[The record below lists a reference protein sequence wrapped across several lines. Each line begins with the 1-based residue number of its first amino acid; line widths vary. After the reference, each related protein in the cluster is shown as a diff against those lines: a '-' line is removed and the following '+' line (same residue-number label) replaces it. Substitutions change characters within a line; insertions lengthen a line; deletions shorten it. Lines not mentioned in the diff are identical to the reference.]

1 LKDLFERLTIVINH
15 LKLAEHALEEGD
27 QYAAR
32 SYLYNAQSTIEQ
44 CRDITQRQI
53 QKEI

>member
-1 LKDLFERLTIVINH
+1 MRDLFERLTIIINH
-15 LKLAEHALEEGD
+15 LKLAEQAIEEGD

-32 SYLYNAQSTIEQ
+32 SYLYNAQSTVEQ
-44 CRDITQRQI
+44 CRDIAERQI

>member
-15 LKLAEHALEEGD
+15 LKLAEQALEEGD
-27 QYAAR
+27 QWTAR
-32 SYLYNAQSTIEQ
+32 SYMFNAQSTIEQ

>member
-1 LKDLFERLTIVINH
+1 MKDLFERLTIVINH
-15 LKLAEHALEEGD
+15 LRLAEQALEEGD

-32 SYLYNAQSTIEQ
+32 SYIYNAQSTIEH
-44 CRDITQRQI
+44 CRDIAERQL

>member
-1 LKDLFERLTIVINH
+1 MKDLFERLTIVINH
-15 LKLAEHALEEGD
+15 LKLAEQAIEEGD

-32 SYLYNAQSTIEQ
+32 SYLLNAQSTIEQ

-53 QKEI
+53 QEKF

>member
-15 LKLAEHALEEGD
+15 LRLAEQALEEGD

-32 SYLYNAQSTIEQ
+32 SYIYNAQSTIEQ
-44 CRDITQRQI
+44 CRDIAERQI